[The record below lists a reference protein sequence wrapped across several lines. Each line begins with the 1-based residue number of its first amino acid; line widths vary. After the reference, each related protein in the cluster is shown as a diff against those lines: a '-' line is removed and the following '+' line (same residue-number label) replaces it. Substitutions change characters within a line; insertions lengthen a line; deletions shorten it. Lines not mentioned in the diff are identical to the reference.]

1 MTKGGHV
8 RTLSALA
15 ASTAVALALA
25 ACGGSDEPVAA
36 EPPPATTTE
45 TETETETA
53 PPATTQTEPA
63 ETETEP
69 AETETPP
76 TETETEPAETETESP
91 ATTESRFDVDVHV
104 EVVGGE
110 RVGGRGRVE
119 AKKGDRVR
127 IEISVDAPQEFHL
140 HGYELSQAATPDR
153 PAVFRFPAEL
163 EGIFELESHLSEA
176 VIVNLVVEP

>member
-36 EPPPATTTE
+36 EPPPATTSE
-45 TETETETA
+45 TATETETA
-53 PPATTQTEPA
+53 PPATTETEPAETETQPA

-69 AETETPP
+69 AETETE
-76 TETETEPAETETESP
+76 TETETEPP

-163 EGIFELESHLSEA
+163 EGIFELESHVSED